1 MFCGRKSVLLTIV
14 VDMSKYTALR
24 LTYRLYAEGIDSA
37 VLFDE
42 TVST

>member
-14 VDMSKYTALR
+14 DMSKYIALQ

-37 VLFDE
+37 VLFDK